1 MENIGLQNLNYLD
14 LNSGNELRAI
24 ESLDNEISSTKPSQ
38 QKAWMINMF
47 FKCPVIGIC
56 LSLEDQK
63 KILKKAGYSTKN
75 LSAYKLHQILV
86 ERLESENNISTR
98 IDVYLNRK
106 FHRDISEYFHLE
118 ESLFLNTWKVYF
130 EKGEIEGILWVAA
143 TRADL
148 SLSVIWSIFGDI
160 HMQMHFNS
168 EQNRKEKQ
176 HLAYQ
181 MEENSKISQRLEKII
196 QINRGIKKEKE
207 RLEEELSELS
217 SAHLFL
223 KKERDSLETELNQ
236 LQEKGFVETL
246 RAENC
251 LLQAKIEELSEAIK
265 DDKQKAKSLKDQNN
279 KLLLK
284 FERQRQINSDLRKEV
299 DRVTNQI
306 STSDQPDDEHPSFDL
321 GNKRI
326 LIVGGIIKFE
336 AFYRK
341 LIEER
346 GGIFEYHDGYMN
358 GGSNGLENLV
368 RRADVVLCPVNC
380 NSHNA
385 CSMVKRL
392 SKKYEKPVNMLGNSS
407 LSSISQA
414 LFEYQKMVSV

>member
-14 LNSGNELRAI
+14 LNPGNELREI
-24 ESLDNEISSTKPSQ
+24 ESLDNEISKTRTSQ
-38 QKAWMINMF
+38 QKSWMINLS
-47 FKCPVIGIC
+47 FKCPVIGTC
-56 LSLEDQK
+56 LSLDEQK
-63 KILKKAGYSTKN
+63 KILKKTGYSTKN
-75 LSAYKLHQILV
+75 LSPYKLHQILV
-86 ERLESENNISTR
+86 ESLENENDISIR
-98 IDVYLNRK
+98 IDAYLNRK
-106 FHRDISEYFHLE
+106 FHREISKYLYLE
-118 ESLFLNTWKVYF
+118 ESAFLKEWKAHF
-130 EKGEIEGILWVAA
+130 EKGLIEGLFWVAA

-148 SLSVIWSIFGDI
+148 SLSAIWSIFGDI

-168 EQNRKEKQ
+168 EQNRKERQ
-176 HLAYQ
+176 NLAYQ
-181 MEENSKISQRLEKII
+181 MEENRKISQRLEKII

-207 RLEEELSELS
+207 RLEKELSELS

-223 KKERDSLETELNQ
+223 KKERDSLETELKEFQKKN
-236 LQEKGFVETL
+236 LVNTL
-246 RAENC
+246 RDENC
-251 LLQAKIEELSEAIK
+251 LLQVKIEELSEAIK
-265 DDKQKAKSLKDQNN
+265 DDKQKVKFLKDQNN
-279 KLLLK
+279 KLLSKLD
-284 FERQRQINSDLRKEV
+284 RQRQINSDLRKEV

-368 RRADVVLCPVNC
+368 RRADVILCPVNC

-414 LFEYQKMVSV
+414 LFEYQKMVSI